1 MRIFD
6 IYFVSMFRESHIYH
20 ILILNLSFT
29 EYLEL
34 GPRQSDFGHW
44 EKIIMEPFI
53 VSQKPLKDPVA
64 EKMRRPWP

>member
-1 MRIFD
+1 
-6 IYFVSMFRESHIYH
+6 MFREPPICH

-34 GPRQSDFGHW
+34 GPEHSDFGRW
-44 EKIIMEPFI
+44 EKIIIEPFI
-53 VSQKPLKDPVA
+53 VSQEPLKDPVA